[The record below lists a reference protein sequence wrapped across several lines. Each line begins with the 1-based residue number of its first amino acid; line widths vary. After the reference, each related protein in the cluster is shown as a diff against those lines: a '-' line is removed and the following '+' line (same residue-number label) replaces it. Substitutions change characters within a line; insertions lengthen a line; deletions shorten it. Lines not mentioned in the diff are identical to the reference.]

1 LFQFRAAR
9 LSGDAPKGRNGHTPD
24 PDFDGEIEQRLLARA
39 AAHGQSMEAE
49 ARDILRAALRLSESK
64 PAPANLYAAMRAIV
78 EPLGGIELEIP
89 PRHSIR
95 ETPRF
100 E

>member
-1 LFQFRAAR
+1 MAIL
-9 LSGDAPKGRNGHTPD
+9 TI
-24 PDFDGEIEQRLLARA
+24 PDFDDELQRRLLARA
-39 AAHGQSMEAE
+39 AAHGQSVEAE
-49 ARDILRAALRLSESK
+49 ARDILRAALHLSESK
-64 PAPANLYAAMRAIV
+64 PTSANLYAAIRAIV

-89 PRHSIR
+89 PRHSIK